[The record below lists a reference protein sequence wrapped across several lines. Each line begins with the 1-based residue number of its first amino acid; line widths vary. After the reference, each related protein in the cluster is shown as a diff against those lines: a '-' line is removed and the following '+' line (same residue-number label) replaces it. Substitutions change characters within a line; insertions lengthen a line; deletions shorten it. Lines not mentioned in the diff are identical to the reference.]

1 MENNSPLFTSFAEAQ
16 KQAVE
21 NLANVTEQ
29 MAKTFHLDM
38 NSDFF
43 KKWYDSQMSFFNQTG
58 TDSNMG
64 NNMNFFNTWMNNQV
78 NYAKEWTGMM
88 QNSMSTMFNGNPM
101 NEDMKNQYDTMLNT
115 YNSWI
120 STMNNTY
127 SEMVKNYGNANTKDA
142 FTGMFT
148 NSEMFLKTFELW
160 MPFMKSIQDKSFTPD
175 MFKKMFNTS
184 MYKDMMDKMFN
195 MQPDFMKNM
204 VNMDSMKEAAAKM
217 MGMNK
222 EMFNS
227 MKAMTAN
234 LPNGGEL
241 FSNMF
246 TNYNKMIESL
256 NLSASPLMKLMTP
269 GANKDSMEMMN
280 ELSGEFGNFQVK
292 NAQLQYMMYTTGM
305 EAMYSVAENIY
316 NKIQNG
322 EDTSNF
328 VDIYSDFLNT
338 TDKFFVNLFNTEE
351 YSKMQAEVN
360 SLGMKMKRKIDLQME
375 KALVHVPVATRTE
388 MDELYKTIYELKK
401 RINSLE
407 KQIDSDLVVDSEEK
421 EAPKAR
427 KTAKN
432 A

>member
-1 MENNSPLFTSFAEAQ
+1 MENNSTLFNSFAEAQ

-21 NLANVTEQ
+21 NLANVTGQ
-29 MAKTFHLDM
+29 MAKTFHLDV

-43 KKWYDSQMSFFNQTG
+43 KKWYDSQMSFFNQQNSG
-58 TDSNMG
+58 NQME

-78 NYAKEWTGMM
+78 SYAKEWMGMM
-88 QNSMSTMFNGNPM
+88 QNSMSNMMTGTTHS
-101 NEDMKNQYDTMLNT
+101 DLKNQYDTMLNT

-127 SEMVKNYGNANTKDA
+127 SEMVKQYGNTNTKEA
-142 FTGMFT
+142 FTGMFN
-148 NSEMFLKTFELW
+148 NSEMFLKSFELW
-160 MPFMKSIQDKSFTPD
+160 MPFLKSIQDKSFTPD
-175 MFKKMFNTS
+175 MFKKMFNTEL
-184 MYKDMMDKMFN
+184 YKEMMDKMFN

-204 VNMDSMKEAAAKM
+204 INSEMVKENMQKM

-222 EMFNS
+222 EMFNT
-227 MKAMTAN
+227 MKNMSAQM
-234 LPNGGEL
+234 PNGAEWFNKM
-241 FSNMF
+241 FSN
-246 TNYNKMIESL
+246 YNNFVASM
-256 NLSASPLMKLMTP
+256 NQSASPLMKLMTP
-269 GANKDSMEMMN
+269 GVSKENMEMAG
-280 ELSGEFGNFQVK
+280 ELSNEFGNFQIK

-305 EAMYSVAENIY
+305 EAMYAVAENIY
-316 NKIQNG
+316 NKTQQG
-322 EDTSNF
+322 EDLSNF
-328 VDIYSDFLNT
+328 ITIYSDFLNT

-351 YSKMQAEVN
+351 YSKLQAEVN

-375 KALVHVPVATRTE
+375 KSLANIPVPTRTE

-401 RINSLE
+401 RINTLE
-407 KQIDSDLVVDSEEK
+407 KQIDSDVVDMEEK